1 MQSAKTLDVFHVL
14 SSVSKGGMEL
24 FPVMLAKAQ
33 LSSKI
38 HATLVAHGTGF
49 VLKYARESHVPVF
62 GIKGQ
67 GSLFRRLLEVS
78 GPRAVFHVH
87 YPKDLFVASLVRR
100 LKPQVRLV
108 FTKHSAS
115 KGTKTDPYHRF
126 LVSSIDAFVAN
137 SKFLAH
143 NSSVVYGIPEERI
156 PVVYY
161 GLDEGRIPK
170 MPGEARVAVRAKH
183 AIPKDAFVFGVV
195 AQYSRS
201 KCQDVF
207 LKAIALLLSS
217 LPKGRARPYFL
228 MAGPEADRGF
238 LDELKALAASLGI
251 QDQVRFLD
259 FQANVGPVF
268 ASLDCLVLPSKQ
280 EAFGIVLLEAMA
292 LGKPCI
298 VTRAGGAIEA
308 VEEGK
313 AGLWVEPLDEKG
325 LAGAM
330 VRLLQEPKL
339 SESLGAFATLW
350 VRERFSMAR
359 CVEEYQRVY
368 ENLFA

>member
-1 MQSAKTLDVFHVL
+1 MQSAKTLDVFHVI

-38 HATLVAHGTGF
+38 HASLVAHESGF
-49 VLKYARESHVPVF
+49 ALNHGRESHVPVF

-137 SKFLAH
+137 SRFLAQ
-143 NSSVVYGIPEERI
+143 NSSAVYGIPEERI
-156 PVVYY
+156 PIVYY

-170 MPGEARVAVRAKH
+170 RPGEARVAFRAKH
-183 AIPKDAFVFGVV
+183 ALPEDAFVFGVV

-207 LKAIALLLSS
+207 LKAITLLLSS
-217 LPKGRARPYFL
+217 LPKGRPLPYFL

-238 LDELKALAASLGI
+238 LDELKALAASLGV

-259 FQANVGPVF
+259 FQVDVGPVF

-308 VEEGK
+308 VEDGK
-313 AGLWVEPLDEKG
+313 AGLWVEPLDEKS

-330 VRLLQEPKL
+330 LRLLQEPKL

-359 CVEEYQRVY
+359 CVEEYERVY